1 MLFFLKRVIT
11 SINQPRSVN
20 MTDELADEL
29 ENKKNGVGFSGID
42 IEEAKQKLK
51 NEDQYDKQLY
61 RERIKRM
68 HREKRLKEKDLRR
81 AKRANTNGGLPELV
95 LDNNE
100 ENESKNFVS
109 DCEDDEESDYEEK
122 RS

>member
-81 AKRANTNGGLPELV
+81 AKRAKTNGGLPELV